1 MKLVETLTNY
11 SRMIKLSH
19 TLFALPFAGLSVILA
34 IIAST
39 KAVEALYLDI
49 FWVIACMFTL
59 RSSAMG
65 FNRYIDRDIDS
76 RNLRTAYREIPSGVL
91 SEKSVLFFVVISS
104 LLFIFST
111 YQINLLCF
119 YLSFPTLFLVLFYSV
134 SKRFTVLCHF
144 ILGLAIGLAPTGAWV
159 AIQETID
166 LVPTLW
172 SLGLLFHIA
181 GFDILYSTQD
191 ADFDRQESLYS
202 IPSRYGI
209 PTALWVARFS
219 HVLASL
225 FLLYAGVVANLGFF
239 YFLFLGIALVLF
251 AIEHYMVSPTDLTKV
266 PIAFFH
272 VNASISIVLFIGVL
286 IDRWSLLSSRMQGML
301 P

>member
-1 MKLVETLTNY
+1 MKLIDTLTNY

-19 TLFALPFAGLSVILA
+19 TLFALPFAGLSVVLA
-34 IIAST
+34 LIAST
-39 KAVEALYLDI
+39 KSVEVLYHNI
-49 FWVIACMFTL
+49 FWIIACMFTL

-65 FNRYIDRDIDS
+65 FNRYIDRDIDAK
-76 RNLRTAYREIPSGVL
+76 NPRTTNREIPSGTL
-91 SEKSVLFFVVISS
+91 SERSVLLFVILSS

-119 YLSFPTLFLVLFYSV
+119 YLSFPTLFIVLFYSV

-159 AIQETID
+159 AIQETVD
-166 LVPTLW
+166 LIPVLW

-191 ADFDRQESLYS
+191 AQFDKQENLYS
-202 IPSRYGI
+202 IPSKYGI
-209 PTALWVARFS
+209 QTALWVARFS
-219 HVLASL
+219 HVLAST
-225 FLLYAGVVANLGFF
+225 FLLYAGIVANLGLF

-251 AIEHYMVSPTDLTKV
+251 AVEHFMVSPTDLTKV

-286 IDRWSLLSSRMQGML
+286 IDRWSLLSARMQGML